1 MKMTE
6 KILIILLSLIF
17 LGTFVTRNLIVKS
30 KTKQTIRASDP
41 LLTASMIS
49 TTLCI
54 FVTIFSTSSDNF
66 YHLLG
71 AILFLSSPTVSY
83 FGLFLYALSIIIG
96 WLFSAQL
103 KDSWRVGVHD
113 NQKTELIQ
121 SGIYKHVRNQYFLSY
136 FMMFIGQFLV
146 RPSFVMIVLIAITIA
161 IFHRMVL
168 KEEAYLLTIHE
179 IKYEEYRNITGR
191 YIPRHVIGGRN

>member
-1 MKMTE
+1 
-6 KILIILLSLIF
+6 
-17 LGTFVTRNLIVKS
+17 
-30 KTKQTIRASDP
+30 
-41 LLTASMIS
+41 MIS

-121 SGIYKHVRNQYFLSY
+121 SGIYKHVRNPYFLSY

>member
-1 MKMTE
+1 MTE

-17 LGTFVTRNLIVKS
+17 LGTFIARSLIVKA

-49 TTLCI
+49 TNLCI
-54 FVTIFSTSSDNF
+54 FVAIFSTSSDNF

-71 AILFLSSPTVSY
+71 AVLFLRTAAVSY
-83 FGLFLYALSIIIG
+83 FGLFLFALSIIMG
-96 WLFSAQL
+96 WFFSAQL
-103 KDSWRVGVHD
+103 RESWRVGVHD

-121 SGIYKHVRNQYFLSY
+121 SGIYKYIRNPYFLSY
-136 FMMFIGQFLV
+136 YSMFIGQFLV
-146 RPSFVMIVLIAITIA
+146 RPSFVMVVLIAITIA

-168 KEEAYLLTIHE
+168 KEEAYLFTIHGKE
-179 IKYEEYRNITGR
+179 YEEYKNITGR
-191 YIPRHVIGGRN
+191 YIPNYVIDDRK

>member
-1 MKMTE
+1 MTE

-121 SGIYKHVRNQYFLSY
+121 SGIYKHVRNPYFLSY